1 MRTVMRKVAV
11 AGVLCLA
18 LVATGAPVS
27 AGAGPASTVPVV
39 AAAPYCGLTWGSGA
53 KTGGALRTPELVKI
67 STVRMACWDRTVFEF
82 AGAVN
87 GYSVQYAITIP
98 TDGEGFDMAPYL
110 AGGAKLSVSLRA
122 PAMTYP
128 ARTGD
133 HPVNV
138 LRYRTLRD
146 VIYGGSYEGYTTAAI
161 GVRAKL
167 PFRVFV
173 AAGPGTH
180 SRIIVDVAHRW

>member
-1 MRTVMRKVAV
+1 MRKVAV

-18 LVATGAPVS
+18 LVAAGAPVS
-27 AGAGPASTVPVV
+27 AGTAQVTAAPV
-39 AAAPYCGLTWGSGA
+39 AAAPPYCGLTWGSGA
-53 KTGGALRTPELVKI
+53 KTGGALRTPELVRI
-67 STVRMACWDRTVFEF
+67 YTARMACWDRTVFEF

-87 GYSVQYAITIP
+87 GYSVQYATALP

-110 AGGAKLSVSLRA
+110 AGAAKLSVSLRA
-122 PAMTYP
+122 PAVTYP
-128 ARTGD
+128 ARSGD

-146 VIYGGSYEGYTTAAI
+146 VIYGGSFEGYTTAAI

-180 SRIIVDVAHRW
+180 SRIIVDVAHLW